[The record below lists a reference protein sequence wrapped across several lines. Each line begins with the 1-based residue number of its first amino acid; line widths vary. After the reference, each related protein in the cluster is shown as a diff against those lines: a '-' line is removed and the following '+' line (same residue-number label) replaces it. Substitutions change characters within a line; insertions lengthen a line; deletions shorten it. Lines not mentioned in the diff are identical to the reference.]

1 MSILGT
7 GTKVLSTTAAVLG
20 ALSCH
25 QVVVHNDDAS
35 IAIKVGNATA
45 QNYTVTAGG
54 NSGPIA
60 VTNINQVYVKSA
72 SGTPTCSYLA
82 S

>member
-1 MSILGT
+1 VAIIGT
-7 GTKVLSTTAAVLG
+7 GTKVLSTTAAALG
-20 ALSCH
+20 ALACH
-25 QVVVHNDDAS
+25 QVVVHNDDAA
-35 IAIKVGNATA
+35 IAIKIGNASA

-54 NSGPIA
+54 SSGPIA

-72 SGTPTCSYLA
+72 SGTPTCSYIA